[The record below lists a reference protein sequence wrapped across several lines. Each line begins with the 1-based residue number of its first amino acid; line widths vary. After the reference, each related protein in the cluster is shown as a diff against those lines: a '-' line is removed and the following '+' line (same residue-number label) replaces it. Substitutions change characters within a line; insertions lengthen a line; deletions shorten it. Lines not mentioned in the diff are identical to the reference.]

1 MGVSPMS
8 LMLFVVEK
16 MALGIPTDGGCSLDH
31 LAGVGVYTPAFP
43 TLSVQRHLALQR
55 DEETMKDM
63 IMATAFLPQLYPHI
77 SRATE
82 SATGR
87 YHPVVEL
94 VK

>member
-1 MGVSPMS
+1 MS

-31 LAGVGVYTPAFP
+31 LASVGVYTPAFP

-63 IMATAFLPQLYPHI
+63 IIVTAFLP
-77 SRATE
+77 
-82 SATGR
+82 
-87 YHPVVEL
+87 
-94 VK
+94 